1 MTVIFRGIALVTGAS
16 SGLGE
21 IYADRLAKLG
31 YDLILVARR
40 RDRLE
45 TVARRLENE
54 TGRTIKI
61 IVADLSKK
69 SDLIRVENV
78 LRTNTSITMLV
89 NNAGIGAGAPLV
101 NSNVEAMDEMIK
113 VNVTAL
119 MRLCYAIVP
128 EFIRRGEGTIIN
140 ISSIVAIWPE
150 ILNGVYAGSK
160 AFVYAFTHSLKNEVA
175 ATNIKIH
182 LVLPGATAT
191 DFWDAA
197 GLAIENLAAETVM
210 RPENTVDAALAG
222 LAQGEFVTI
231 PSLPELSDWKVFEAA
246 RQKLI
251 PKLSRAVPADRYL
264 QDVGN

>member
-1 MTVIFRGIALVTGAS
+1 MTVNSKGIALVTGAS

-45 TVARRLENE
+45 VISRRLENE
-54 TGRTIKI
+54 TGRTIEI
-61 IVADLSKK
+61 LAADLSKK
-69 SDLIRVENV
+69 SDLISVENV
-78 LRTNTSITMLV
+78 LRTNTGITMLV
-89 NNAGIGAGAPLV
+89 NNAGIGAAAPLV
-101 NSNVEAMDEMIK
+101 NSNVEAMEEMVK

-128 EFIRRGEGTIIN
+128 EFIRRREGTIIN
-140 ISSIVAIWPE
+140 IASIVAIWPE

-160 AFVYAFTHSLKNEVA
+160 AFVSAFTYSLKNEVA

-182 LVLPGATAT
+182 LVLPGATST
-191 DFWDAA
+191 GFWASA
-197 GLAIENLAAETVM
+197 GFAVENLAVETVM
-210 RPENTVDAALAG
+210 KAENTVDAALAG
-222 LAQGEFVTI
+222 LVQGEFVTI
-231 PSLPELSDWKVFEAA
+231 PSLPELSDWTLFEDV

-251 PKLSRAVPADRYL
+251 PNLSRATPADRYHL
-264 QDVGN
+264 LGGD